1 MISEKWKSM
10 AALNYIENTILQ
22 LIEEDYLTNISKDI
36 VIVQLQP
43 EDNTLFGL
51 IIHHHML

>member
-1 MISEKWKSM
+1 M